1 MLEAALSAPGWRPRV
16 PRRVNVRLSLA
27 NDSGGCWTL
36 VFWLLYTVAMSG
48 EHSYVLPGTELSGC
62 GQALAASRREN
73 ADLGKELETTVQK
86 AEKWRCDAEMR
97 QGAFHRALALKK
109 RHEVPPLCRSA
120 ETTENERLKSRSR
133 RFARELF
140 GRRRGRRRGTP
151 SHGRTQRP
159 ELPVREKEAIPDR
172 RTYPDCGKVWVSNG
186 WKDTEIV
193 EVAAHARRIRR
204 KRLRPACACRPEK
217 EAVGPAPARLFP
229 NTRYGVS
236 DWAYVL
242 AERPAPSA
250 AFGLPRA
257 KPARDR
263 PRHVGGR
270 PAGGPAPDRS
280 TKRSSGA
287 CRRRR
292 SFTETKQGGREL
304 AEEDG
309 GNARAW
315 AARSADA
322 VRIVAVAQRGSRP

>member
-1 MLEAALSAPGWRPRV
+1 M
-16 PRRVNVRLSLA
+16 
-27 NDSGGCWTL
+27 SGG
-36 VFWLLYTVAMSG
+36 
-48 EHSYVLPGTELSGC
+48 

-140 GRRRGRRRGTP
+140 GRRRGTP

-217 EAVGPAPARLFP
+217 EAVGPAPARRSVKSKRKMHGRID
-229 NTRYGVS
+229 TRSCLVFELDKTS
-236 DWAYVL
+236 DGYVEL
-242 AERPAPSA
+242 PGRRQ
-250 AFGLPRA
+250 AFLT
-257 KPARDR
+257 
-263 PRHVGGR
+263 HT
-270 PAGGPAPDRS
+270 S
-280 TKRSSGA
+280 
-287 CRRRR
+287 
-292 SFTETKQGGREL
+292 
-304 AEEDG
+304 
-309 GNARAW
+309 
-315 AARSADA
+315 
-322 VRIVAVAQRGSRP
+322 